1 MYSLGEI
8 IITREQID
16 DRAGRLAEE
25 ISAEYAGKDLL
36 LVGVLKGAMIF
47 LADICRKIKIPVL
60 IDFIILSSYGVDTI
74 TSGVVL
80 LRKDIDGDI
89 KDKHVIIVEDII
101 DTGVT
106 INYLKG
112 LFEARE
118 PASLKVCTAFD
129 KASRRV
135 VDVKP
140 DYCGFVIPDRFV
152 VGYGLD
158 YANMYRNLPDL
169 HVVNYN
175 D

>member
-1 MYSLGEI
+1 MYTLGEV
-8 IITREQID
+8 IITRGQID
-16 DRAGRLAEE
+16 DRAGALAGL
-25 ISAEYAGKDLL
+25 INAEYAGKDLI
-36 LVGVLKGAMIF
+36 LVGVLKGALIF
-47 LADICRKIKIPVL
+47 LADLCRKINIPVV

-80 LRKDIDGDI
+80 LRKDIDVDI
-89 KDKHVIIVEDII
+89 KGKHVIIVEDII

-112 LFEARE
+112 LFDARD
-118 PASLKVCTAFD
+118 PASLKVCAAFD

-140 DYCGFVIPDRFV
+140 DYCGFEIPDRFV